1 MTPGRPENLASGGI
15 DLSSPAFWARPLVER
30 EAAFA
35 GLRRLPEPRFFA
47 EPDIPFAEAGPG
59 YYALVKHADV
69 VAASSNPAI
78 FSSAA
83 SAISITDLPREYNEF
98 SGSMINMD
106 DPSHCRLRRL
116 VFRSFTQRTVAQLMA
131 HMNAVAATI
140 TDDLIARR
148 GGDFAT
154 EVAARLPLTVICD
167 LMGIPAGYRGY
178 VGERSDIIM
187 GGIDPDYAVI
197 GELGVDERRTADQ
210 MLTAALEL
218 AQLVGD
224 LAAAFR
230 RQPADNVISL
240 MCQPDSDGDCLTDQ
254 EIASFFILLVIAGYE
269 TTKNAIS
276 HGLLLLS
283 ASPGQRALWASDFD
297 RYAHG
302 AVEEIIRLSSPII
315 WMRRTLTQDFQ
326 LGDCQLGAGD
336 KLLLFY
342 WSANRDEEVFTESH
356 RFDITRDPNPHVA
369 FGAAGHHFCL
379 GARLARAQVT
389 TMFRELLRRA
399 PDLRPCGE
407 PGLLLSSFISGIKTL
422 PCELTRARD

>member
-1 MTPGRPENLASGGI
+1 
-15 DLSSPAFWARPLVER
+15 LSSTDFWAKPLAER

-35 GLRRLPEPRFFA
+35 ELRRLPEPPFFA
-47 EPDIPFAEAGPG
+47 EPEIPFVEAGPG
-59 YYALVKHADV
+59 YYALVKHTDV
-69 VAASSNPAI
+69 VTASSNPAV

-106 DPSHCRLRRL
+106 DPNHCRLRRL
-116 VFRSFTQRTVAQLMA
+116 VFRSFTQRTVAQLMT
-131 HMNAVAATI
+131 HMDAVAATVV
-140 TDDLIARR
+140 DDLIANH
-148 GGDFAT
+148 GGDFVS

-167 LMGIPAGYRGY
+167 LMGIPAGYRDYIGQ
-178 VGERSDIIM
+178 RSDIIM

-197 GELGVDERRTADQ
+197 GEFGVDESKTADH
-210 MLTAALEL
+210 MITAALEL
-218 AQLVGD
+218 AQLVED
-224 LAAAFR
+224 LARTFR
-230 RQPADNVISL
+230 RQPAGNVISQ

-297 RYAHG
+297 RYAPR
-302 AVEEIIRLSSPII
+302 AVEEIIRLSSPVV
-315 WMRRTLTQDFQ
+315 WMRRTLTQDFT
-326 LGDCQLGAGD
+326 LRDCQLRAGD
-336 KLLLFY
+336 KTLLFY
-342 WSANRDEEVFTESH
+342 WSANRDEEVFAGSH
-356 RFDITRDPNPHVA
+356 CFDISRDPNPHVG

-379 GARLARAQVT
+379 GARLARAQIT
-389 TMFRELLRRA
+389 TTFRELLHRA
-399 PDLRPCGE
+399 PDVRPCGE
-407 PGLLLSSFISGIKTL
+407 PRLLLSSFISGIKTL